1 MNILI
6 VSLNPTFQRT
16 MVFDNFNIGEV
27 NRAKKIIFNTS
38 GKGVNAARVLAQKGL
53 PSVVLT
59 HLGKDRMHEM
69 INQCNGDN
77 VNLLYAITPN
87 KMRTCTTILSNNHHT
102 TELVEEANAV
112 DENCAKEIVEI
123 FNKNLDYFDLLI
135 ITGTRAPGYDD
146 NIYSDFVKKAKEKN
160 KIVILDICKNELKKC
175 LIHKPNIIKPNLSEF
190 CKTFFDID
198 IKENED
204 TEFIKEKTIKKMEE
218 IYNKYNT
225 ISILTRGSRPIW
237 VYDNGFYEIPP
248 YDFDKIVNTVGC
260 GDTFLAS
267 LSYSISQRIPLKE
280 AIKNATKDA
289 AINASVLIPGS
300 LK

>member
-38 GKGVNAARVLAQKGL
+38 GKGVNVARVLAQKGL

-59 HLGKDRMHEM
+59 HLGKDRMQEM
-69 INQCNGDN
+69 ISQCNSDN
-77 VNLLYAITPN
+77 VDLIYAINSN
-87 KMRTCTTILSNNHHT
+87 KMRTCTTILSNNYHT

-112 DENCAKEIVEI
+112 DKNCAKEIIEL
-123 FNKNLDYFDLLI
+123 FNKNLDHFDLLI
-135 ITGTRAPGYDD
+135 ITGTRAHGYED
-146 NIYSDFVKKAKEKN
+146 NIYSEFVRKAKEKN
-160 KIVILDICKNELKKC
+160 KIVILDICNKELKKC

-204 TEFIKEKTIKKMEE
+204 NEFIKEKTIKKMEE
-218 IYNKYNT
+218 IYNEYNA

-237 VYDNGFYEIPP
+237 VYDDGFYEIPP

-267 LSYSISQRIPLKE
+267 LSYSISQNIPLKE

-289 AINASVLIPGS
+289 ALNASVLIPGS